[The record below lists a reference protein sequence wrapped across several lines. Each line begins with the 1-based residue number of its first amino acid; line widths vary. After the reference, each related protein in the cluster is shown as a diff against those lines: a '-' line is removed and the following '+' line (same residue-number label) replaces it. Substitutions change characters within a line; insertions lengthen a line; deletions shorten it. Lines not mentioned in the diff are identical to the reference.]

1 MLSIFIACFDTLKT
15 SGLFHLFFFHL
26 TLSVPE
32 KLKNSIFEM
41 PIITQTLN
49 MNDLRTT
56 SAKSNNLHT
65 IRKLIEYSLK
75 TVLVKAMFTL
85 TVFEILLSEGQYYHL
100 PSGPQGAEGLKKIF
114 FSLVV
119 GQKKSLPFEKKDI
132 SQMTKSFLARKV
144 FMIL

>member
-1 MLSIFIACFDTLKT
+1 
-15 SGLFHLFFFHL
+15 
-26 TLSVPE
+26 
-32 KLKNSIFEM
+32 M

-49 MNDLRTT
+49 MNNLRTT

-100 PSGPQGAEGLKKIF
+100 PSGPQGAEGLKIF

-119 GQKKSLPFEKKDI
+119 GQKKTLPFEKKDI

-144 FMIL
+144 FMISL